1 MGGIKSVDIAS
12 AQGLNVGTI
21 FCGTR
26 LPMTPLRNA
35 LTCSLLVLFS
45 HMAHAAEPPASSEA
59 LRPLLTTLN
68 ERLNIGDLVA
78 LTKWDSGKP
87 IQDSPRE
94 AQVIANARTLATEYQ
109 LDPEDVAQLIAA
121 QMEANKLVQYGLLAQ
136 WQAAGVAPDT
146 PRPDLAKQIRPR
158 LDELQTRLLR
168 QYADFAPH
176 RRDPNCP
183 ALLAK
188 ARQGLTHDALHDL
201 ALTRATGEL
210 CIRVQKL

>member
-1 MGGIKSVDIAS
+1 MLAPPFRFH
-12 AQGLNVGTI
+12 LLM
-21 FCGTR
+21 C
-26 LPMTPLRNA
+26 A
-35 LTCSLLVLFS
+35 LLAAFTCSDS
-45 HMAHAAEPPASSEA
+45 GASSSSEV

-94 AQVIANARTLATEYQ
+94 VQVIANARTLATEHQ
-109 LDPEDVAQLIAA
+109 LDAEDVAQLIAA

-136 WQAAGVAPDT
+136 WQAAGAAPDT

-176 RRDPNCP
+176 RREPNCQ

-210 CIRVQKL
+210 CIRAPKL